1 MEEPGKNFTPLPKFN
16 MKEEKIKEEK
26 RSKKTKEEYE
36 AKIKD
41 LEEKTED
48 MEKKIKTLENDW
60 KRALADYKNLEKR
73 IVEEREKFLVFTKIQ
88 IIESFLP
95 FFDNLEKIEEHIK
108 DEGLNLTIK
117 ELKKTLKSLGVEEV
131 ETDGKEFDPMYM
143 EAVEMQ
149 KGEKNKVLKTYQK
162 GYLINGNL
170 IRPAKVVVGQE

>member
-1 MEEPGKNFTPLPKFN
+1 MEGLGKNFTLLPKFN
-16 MKEEKIKEEK
+16 MKEEKTKEEK

-41 LEEKTED
+41 LEEKTEE
-48 MEKKIKTLENDW
+48 MGKKIKTLENDW

-73 IVEEREKFLVFTKIQ
+73 IMEEREKFLVFTKIQ

-95 FFDNLEKIEEHIK
+95 FFDNLEKIEENIK

-117 ELKKTLKSLGVEEV
+117 ELKKVLKSLGVEEV
-131 ETDGKEFDPMYM
+131 ETNGKEFDPMCM

-162 GYLINGNL
+162 GYLINGKL